1 MRAVRVEQ
9 YGGPEAMVVRD
20 VEAPQP
26 AAGEA
31 VVDVA
36 AAGVNFIDVYHRT
49 GHYPNDLP
57 FTPGVEGAGTVSAVG
72 DGVTGVGVGDR
83 VGVVNELGTYAERLL
98 APAARLLPL
107 PASVEPETAAAGLL
121 QGLTAQ

>member
-26 AAGEA
+26 AAGEV

-57 FTPGVEGAGTVSAVG
+57 FTLGSEGAGTVSAVG
-72 DGVTGVGVGDR
+72 EGVTDVRPGDR
-83 VGVVNELGTYAERLL
+83 VAWSGPVGSCAEQALV
-98 APAARLLPL
+98 PAAALVPV
-107 PASVEPETAAAGLL
+107 PDGL
-121 QGLTAQ
+121 